1 MASLYI
7 QTYGCQMNVYD
18 SQRLVDAMADS
29 HQMEQVDTPSQADLL
44 IVNTCSIREK
54 AQEKTFSELGR
65 WRSFKEKNP
74 AVVIAVVGCV
84 ASQEGQAIIQ
94 RAPYVDIVLGPQTL
108 HQLPKLYDKVKTH
121 KKPCV
126 DISFPEIEKFD
137 ALPSR
142 KLDGPCGLISIM
154 EGCSKYCSY
163 CIVPYTRGEEVSRPF
178 DDILVEANQLV
189 DQGIKEVTLLGQ
201 NVNDYRGMTPE
212 GFAADLALLIHY
224 LAAFDGIE
232 RIRFTTSHPTAF
244 SQSLI
249 DCYAEEPKLAAHL
262 HLPVQSGSNRILSL
276 MKRDYTVELFKEK
289 IDAVRNKR
297 PDISISSDFIVGFPG
312 ETESDFLE
320 TLTLIKTINFDRSF
334 SFIYSPRPGTPAAEL
349 QDQVTLT
356 EKKLR
361 LNRLQQ
367 LLSDQS
373 QKIAR
378 KMVGTKQPVLI
389 TNVRKNRPNELTGK
403 TENNRIV
410 HAFGHQRHIGH
421 MRWMMIK
428 AARPHFLDA
437 ELC

>member
-65 WRSFKEKNP
+65 WRSFKENNP

-84 ASQEGQAIIQ
+84 ASQEGQAIIK

-142 KLDGPCGLISIM
+142 KVDGPCALISIM

-178 DDILVEANQLV
+178 DDILVEADQLV
-189 DQGIKEVTLLGQ
+189 NQGIKEVTLLGQ

-212 GFAADLALLIHY
+212 GFEADLALLIHY

-373 QKIAR
+373 HKIAR